1 MKERSMDHEACPE
14 TKLYYGIFA
23 EPGAYPYP
31 FGSECVGWLDTVDD
45 AVLRGLPFGRLRDQA
60 VAVDAVCAE
69 WKGRYLELE
78 ACAKLGGW
86 TPQFVERRAAI
97 VATLRRLQDRQRRL
111 RPIRDAYRQPRR
123 HVERN

>member
-1 MKERSMDHEACPE
+1 MVFQPYLGLLCFQPYPGLFGHIMVESTHPARRAPLMKERSMDHEACPE

-86 TPQFVERRAAI
+86 TPQF
-97 VATLRRLQDRQRRL
+97 
-111 RPIRDAYRQPRR
+111 
-123 HVERN
+123 